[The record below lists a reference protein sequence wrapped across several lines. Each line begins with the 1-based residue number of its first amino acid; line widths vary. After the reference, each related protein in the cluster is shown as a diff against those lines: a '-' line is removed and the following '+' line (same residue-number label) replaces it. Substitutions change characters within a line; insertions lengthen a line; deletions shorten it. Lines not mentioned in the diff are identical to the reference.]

1 MVYANPSAFYLG
13 GGLPA
18 CHRYSNQVASVFAH
32 QLHGVRLERFCPWQ
46 CVFFLY
52 LHPLVPD
59 GTEKDRVEIYRLL
72 CGDCGY
78 TAALYLPPPGHRNY
92 FVDLHIVY
100 PGDDTRGTL
109 CLNLYR
115 YNESQR
121 IDCGYVLAKIP
132 RSITITFAMVLR
144 FFPTFSE
151 EIHNIY
157 DAMKLRG
164 IALSWKNVFTRPM
177 LILEAITIPIVMRSA
192 SIAEELSASAV
203 TRGIDNPAQRTSFI
217 QLKVHTKDW
226 MVLCF
231 FLVAFVVLFFCKY
244 QIYGRI

>member
-1 MVYANPSAFYLG
+1 MIC
-13 GGLPA
+13 A
-18 CHRYSNQVASVFAH
+18 CYRHTNKVVVIHSY
-32 QLHGVRLERFCPWQ
+32 QLYGVRLEGFHSWQ
-46 CVFFLY
+46 RVFFLY
-52 LHPLVPD
+52 LYPFVPD
-59 GTEKDRVEIYRLL
+59 GAEKDCIEIPCLL
-72 CGDCGY
+72 CGDRGY

-100 PGDDTRGTL
+100 SGDDTRGTL

-115 YNESQR
+115 YNVSELIAAMYS
-121 IDCGYVLAKIP
+121 LKIP

-177 LILEAITIPIVMRSA
+177 LILEAIAIPIVMRSA

-217 QLKVHTKDW
+217 QLKVHAKDW

-231 FLVAFVVLFFCKY
+231 FLIAFVVLFFCKY

>member
-1 MVYANPSAFYLG
+1 MCIRDRLY
-13 GGLPA
+13 
-18 CHRYSNQVASVFAH
+18 
-32 QLHGVRLERFCPWQ
+32 GVRLEGFHSWQ
-46 CVFFLY
+46 RVFFLY
-52 LHPLVPD
+52 LYPFVPD
-59 GTEKDRVEIYRLL
+59 GAEKDCIEIPYLL
-72 CGDCGY
+72 CGDCGH
-78 TAALYLPPPGHRNY
+78 TAALRLPSPGHRNY
-92 FVDLHIVY
+92 FVDLHIVH
-100 PGDDTRGTL
+100 PGDDTCGTL
-109 CLNLYR
+109 CLNFIATTKVSELIAAMY
-115 YNESQR
+115 S
-121 IDCGYVLAKIP
+121 LKIP

-157 DAMKLRG
+157 DAMRLRG

-177 LILEAITIPIVMRSA
+177 LILEAIAIPIVMRSA

-217 QLKVHTKDW
+217 QLKVHAKDW